1 MTFEEQSKLILTF
14 AKVLF
19 VNGQTTDQIVAVVRR
34 LGNKLGIHAELL
46 PRWGELQL
54 RVENDRMTPISYV
67 AADPVGVDMDR
78 VASAMRTVACIEADR
93 LSLEEACK
101 RIDIIAKGPLAPR
114 WLFALAAAVGAV
126 ALAVIFGIQHA
137 PAALVIFV
145 SAGAGALLR
154 RSISI
159 LSPNIFIQPFG
170 AALLAGLIG
179 GLAARYQLSS
189 ALRLVVVCPGM
200 VLVPG
205 PHVLN
210 GAIDLIAGRIHLG
223 AARLGYAGLI
233 VAAISIGLLL
243 GLTAM
248 HEWLPLDPP
257 AVAVP
262 LWLDVSAAGIAV
274 VCFSVFFSMP
284 LNMLGWPLLVGMLAH
299 ALRWVAIAWLG
310 FGVATGAFVA
320 CFVVGLLL
328 TPVSRRQHL
337 PFAAVGFAS
346 VVSMIPGVYIF
357 RMMSG
362 LTQLAGSAQPTS
374 ELVGATIAD
383 GATAAAVILATSIGL
398 IVPKMVIDS
407 FANSHGFSAER

>member
-1 MTFEEQSKLILTF
+1 MTFEEQSKLILAF

-19 VNGQTTDQIVAVVRR
+19 VNGQTTDQIISVVRR
-34 LGNKLGIHAELL
+34 LGNKLGIDAELL
-46 PRWGELQL
+46 PRWGELKL

-78 VASAMRTVACIEADR
+78 VASAMQAVADVEADR
-93 LSLEEACK
+93 LSPEQAYR
-101 RIDIIAKGPLAPR
+101 RIDTIAKAPLAPT
-114 WLFALAAAVGAV
+114 WMFALAAAVGAV
-126 ALAVIFGIQHA
+126 ALAVIFGLQHG
-137 PAALVIFV
+137 PAALVVFV

-154 RSISI
+154 RSIST
-159 LSPNIFIQPFG
+159 LSPNILLQPFA

-233 VAAISIGLLL
+233 VVAISIGLLL

-248 HEWLPLDPP
+248 HEYLPIDPP

-262 LWLDVSAAGIAV
+262 FWLDVIAAGVAV

-284 LNMLGWPLLVGMLAH
+284 LNMLAWPVLVGMLAH

-310 FGVATGAFVA
+310 SGIAAGAFVA
-320 CFVVGLLL
+320 CLVVGILL
-328 TPVSRRQHL
+328 TPVSHRLHL

-346 VVSMIPGVYIF
+346 VVSMIPGIYIF
-357 RMMSG
+357 RMTSG
-362 LTQLAGSAQPTS
+362 LTELAGSAQTTS

-383 GATAAAVILATSIGL
+383 GTTAVAVILAMSIGL
-398 IVPKMVIDS
+398 IVPKMVIDN
-407 FANSHGFSAER
+407 FANSHGRSAK